1 MDSLKCE
8 AFLAAVEQGSF
19 TAAAQLLGYTQPGI
33 TRMIRSL
40 EAETGFPLLV
50 RSPRGVM
57 PTENGKAMLP
67 LFREI
72 VRARQSAEELSSEI
86 DELKEHIY
94 GTAADKVSMEQ
105 VDEASK
111 RAGV

>member
-1 MDSLKCE
+1 MMT
-8 AFLAAVEQGSF
+8 LAI
-19 TAAAQLLGYTQPGI
+19 I
-33 TRMIRSL
+33 TI
-40 EAETGFPLLV
+40 LV
-50 RSPRGVM
+50 LVAYGTVM
-57 PTENGKAMLP
+57 TK
-67 LFREI
+67 R
-72 VRARQSAEELSSEI
+72 VEELSSEI